1 MVAFSRLG
9 CCLFLDIHFFGGGRK
24 IEKKK
29 RLGEKVGVGSKGC
42 STNNKKRVSAFSPPN
57 SPAVS
62 SGLMNSG
69 MCELDL
75 ERRTRRAF
83 SGSRKA
89 HSRAVS
95 PFFFSGL
102 GSGARAPRGE
112 APRNK
117 LLLPSGAA
125 AAPVASKL
133 HHPVILERCR
143 AADFRRVP
151 STRAKSGKIKARSP
165 GEKKTLPHSS
175 RPLFRATALLFFSS
189 VAACRDR
196 VFSLSLSLSVTR
208 SNSAS
213 LSIRAP
219 HL

>member
-1 MVAFSRLG
+1 MKKKTNNIKLFFTLALSLSLSLSLSFSSNDDEEDLAYDLLVVAFSRLG

-29 RLGEKVGVGSKGC
+29 RLSEKVRVGSKGC

-95 PFFFSGL
+95 PFFFWFRVGR
-102 GSGARAPRGE
+102 ARTSRRG
-112 APRNK
+112 P
-117 LLLPSGAA
+117 
-125 AAPVASKL
+125 
-133 HHPVILERCR
+133 
-143 AADFRRVP
+143 
-151 STRAKSGKIKARSP
+151 
-165 GEKKTLPHSS
+165 KK
-175 RPLFRATALLFFSS
+175 
-189 VAACRDR
+189 
-196 VFSLSLSLSVTR
+196 
-208 SNSAS
+208 
-213 LSIRAP
+213 
-219 HL
+219 